1 MAENLGAKF
10 TIDVSNLK
18 AGLAQ
23 ANRMIRESESEF
35 KAAAAGMGDW
45 QKNADGLRA
54 KINQLN
60 STAQIQREKV
70 RALQE
75 EYNRLIAEGMEPTSA
90 KATLMRTNINNATA
104 ALNKSEAEASKCTKA
119 LDELGNEAEDSGKKA
134 KTGSDGFTVF
144 KGVLADLASSAIK
157 GALNGI
163 KDLGAALVNLGKQ
176 SLMSYADFEQL
187 EGGAKK
193 IFDEMDYSSI
203 AADANDAYLNM
214 GMSAN
219 QYLESIN
226 SVGAAFASTMGD
238 QAGYDT
244 AKKGM
249 QAIADFAS
257 GTGKSVDV
265 LNEKYQLITKSSS
278 SYQSIADQFAGIL
291 PQTSADF
298 LEQAQAAG
306 ILSKDYEKLT
316 AVPVAEYQQAVTA
329 MMEKGVNALGL
340 TGNTAA
346 EAADTMS
353 GSLATMKT
361 SWSNLMTGLADDSA
375 NIEQLGKN
383 LVTSV
388 TNVAKNFI
396 PRITQII
403 QGASKAIAETLPQLV
418 QQIVPLIQQN
428 LPLIIQAVQQA
439 IQTILAVLP
448 ELVQGIAPLIPQI
461 VQMIVTLLP
470 QLVDAGIKV
479 LLALIQGIT
488 EALPQLIAMLPS
500 IIKQVFDVIIANLP
514 AIIEAGV
521 QLLIALIEGL
531 SEALPQLISYL
542 PYIIETITQVLMD
555 NLPLIIDA
563 GIQIIV
569 ALIKGIVQSL
579 PQIISTVV
587 KLIGTFVKQF
597 ISSLPQFLT
606 LGMKAIGSLID
617 GIGQTIGLLIASC
630 ADLVSKVV
638 NKIGE
643 LPGKMVEAGLNLVK
657 GLWQGIN
664 DAKDWVLGKI
674 KGFGES
680 VLNGIKSFFGI
691 HSPST
696 VMRDQIGVNLAKGI
710 GVGFEEEIPDV
721 QRQIQNSIDDL
732 SAGGF
737 SANINGA
744 QSMATAGGGKS
755 VTINQTNN
763 YAATHT
769 RYELYKSKED
779 TAAAVKFALMGV

>member
-60 STAQIQREKV
+60 QTAAIQSEKV
-70 RALQE
+70 KALKE

-104 ALNKSEAEASKCTKA
+104 ALNKSEAEAEKCAKA
-119 LDELGNEAEDSGKKA
+119 LDELGNEVEDSGKKA
-134 KTGSDGFTVF
+134 EDS
-144 KGVLADLASSAIK
+144 KGGWSSWGQTLADLRTKAIQ
-157 GALNGI
+157 AAISGI
-163 KDLGAALVNLGKQ
+163 KELGAAMVNLGKE
-176 SLMSYADFEQL
+176 SLMSFADFEQL

-193 IFDEMDYSSI
+193 IFDEMDYSQIS
-203 AADANDAYLNM
+203 ADANNAYLSM

-291 PQTSADF
+291 PQTSSDF

-306 ILSKDYEKLT
+306 LLSGNYKKLT
-316 AVPVAEYQQAVTA
+316 DVPVAEYQQAVTA
-329 MMEKGVNALGL
+329 MMEKGVDALGL

-346 EAADTMS
+346 EAAGTMS

-361 SWSNLMTGLADDSA
+361 SWSNLVTGLGDDSA
-375 NIEQLGKN
+375 DIEQLATN

-396 PRITQII
+396 PQITKII
-403 QGASKAIAETLPQLV
+403 QGASKAIAATLPKLV
-418 QQIVPLIQQN
+418 KEIVPLIQQN
-428 LPLIIQAVQQA
+428 LPLIIQAIQQM

-470 QLVDAGIKV
+470 QLIDAGIKI

-488 EALPQLIAMLPS
+488 EALPQLIAMLPT
-500 IIKQVFDVIIANLP
+500 IITQIIQVIVQNLP
-514 AIIEAGV
+514 LIIQAGV
-521 QLLIALIEGL
+521 QLL
-531 SEALPQLISYL
+531 
-542 PYIIETITQVLMD
+542 
-555 NLPLIIDA
+555 
-563 GIQIIV
+563 V
-569 ALIKGIVQSL
+569 ALIKGIVDALPQLIEML
-579 PQIISTVV
+579 PQIIDTIITTLLDNLPL
-587 KLIGTFVKQF
+587 LIDCGIELLVAIINGLIEALPQLVSMTPQIIWKITQTLGSHMYELVTSGITI
-597 ISSLPQFLT
+597 ISSLVS
-606 LGMKAIGSLID
+606 GIGSAIGSV
-617 GIGQTIGLLIASC
+617 
-630 ADLVSKVV
+630 VSKAAEVGQSILNKLAEFPSQVV
-638 NKIGE
+638 ETG
-643 LPGKMVEAGLNLVK
+643 ANLVK
-657 GLWQGIN
+657 GLWQGIS
-664 DAKDWVLGKI
+664 DTTSWIIEKV
-674 KGFGES
+674 KGFGSS
-680 VLNGIKSFFGI
+680 VLDGLKSFFGI
-691 HSPST
+691 ASPSK
-696 VMRDQIGVNLAKGI
+696 VMRDQVGVNLAKGI

-744 QSMATAGGGKS
+744 QNMATAGGKS

>member
-187 EGGAKK
+187 KGGAKK

-203 AADANDAYLNM
+203 AADANNAYLNM

-298 LEQAQAAG
+298 LEQAKAAG
-306 ILSKDYEKLT
+306 LLSGKYKKLT
-316 AVPVAEYQQAVTA
+316 DVPVAEYQQAVTA
-329 MMEKGVNALGL
+329 MMEKGVAALGL
-340 TGNTAA
+340 TDNTAA

-361 SWSNLMTGLADDSA
+361 SWSNLLTGLADDSA
-375 NIEQLGKN
+375 DITQLGTN
-383 LVTSV
+383 LVNSV

-403 QGASKAIAETLPQLV
+403 QGASQAIAQTLPGLV

-500 IIKQVFDVIIANLP
+500 IIKQIFDVIIANLP

-521 QLLIALIEGL
+521 QLLVALIEGL
-531 SEALPQLISYL
+531 SEAIPQLISYL
-542 PYIIETITQVLMD
+542 PYIIETVVQVLMD

-721 QRQIQNSIDDL
+721 QKQIQNSIDDL

-737 SANINGA
+737 SANINGS
-744 QSMATAGGGKS
+744 QSQATAGGKS